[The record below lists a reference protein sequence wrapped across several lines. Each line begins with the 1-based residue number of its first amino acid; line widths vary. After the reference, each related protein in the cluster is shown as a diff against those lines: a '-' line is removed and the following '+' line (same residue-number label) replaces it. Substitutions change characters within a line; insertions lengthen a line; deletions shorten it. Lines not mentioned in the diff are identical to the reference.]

1 VDNTDRLPSGREFRN
16 RFIAIISTCGTI
28 SAAIVLG
35 YVVLLLRMPPEQ
47 LQGLGVAIA
56 LIFLPAA
63 PFCAWGYSRAIA
75 PVVSWLDQQGSVESL
90 SDDQISTLH
99 RAAFDTVINMPTRVF
114 GLSFV
119 LSVAPATAV
128 DLVMFSW
135 FEEFRL
141 YHASLMAAAIFSAA
155 GLTSI
160 IEAALLKRW
169 LEEMR
174 SRLTLAV
181 ANPMQR
187 SELTRP
193 VSLMAKL
200 QVVITLCMLV
210 PVVFAALVGHTRA
223 AIPAEQF
230 ANTMQF
236 ELGRTAAAAYH
247 IQGEFGIAAVVQGD
261 LARALKAQV
270 VVLDRKTG
278 ASVGDTELVLTEMER
293 ERILDSKESSGSG
306 GELHAS
312 NLYTWENTA
321 DGTQAIVV
329 MSARSVLDGD
339 AFDLATIFGGIFV
352 ACLVLGL
359 GVGWLIAQDVGGA
372 TLRLGHVADRMAAGD
387 LRRFNVLESEDELG
401 TLGRAFDWM
410 ATSLRGSV
418 GEVSETADGIEETS
432 TNMSNVARELHGAA
446 QTQGS
451 DVTFVVEAM
460 DAVEA
465 KALEISHS
473 SVELSHLVGE
483 CTSSVLE
490 LGAAGDQLNQT
501 AGSLADR
508 VEVVSSTVE
517 QTVRSVRNVGRE
529 TDALVEAAAE
539 TSASMKEM
547 ASAMGHV
554 DATAAA
560 TASLSQQVVAAS
572 ELGYEKVLA
581 TIEGIESIR
590 GATDTAHTVIT
601 RLDGR
606 AQEIGVVVEVISDVA
621 DETNLLALNAAIIA
635 AQAGEHGRAFSV
647 VATEIKGLANRVL
660 LSTQEISELVAS
672 VQQESQSA
680 INAMAEGARSVA
692 AGVERSGEAGKSLEE
707 IKRISHD
714 SGQRIHEILSSVQ
727 EQTIAAGHV
736 VDLMERVRT
745 GVETIQLASAE
756 QERGNELVLDAT
768 QTMREVA
775 QQLHLTTAE
784 QADGVG
790 RIRDSIGGVQTQMES
805 IDDALQEQSK
815 STNQVVGFLEE
826 VSSRSVAN
834 ERAARLMGESTEEL
848 SEQARRLRAGM
859 GRFQR

>member
-1 VDNTDRLPSGREFRN
+1 
-16 RFIAIISTCGTI
+16 
-28 SAAIVLG
+28 
-35 YVVLLLRMPPEQ
+35 
-47 LQGLGVAIA
+47 
-56 LIFLPAA
+56 
-63 PFCAWGYSRAIA
+63 
-75 PVVSWLDQQGSVESL
+75 
-90 SDDQISTLH
+90 
-99 RAAFDTVINMPTRVF
+99 
-114 GLSFV
+114 
-119 LSVAPATAV
+119 
-128 DLVMFSW
+128 
-135 FEEFRL
+135 
-141 YHASLMAAAIFSAA
+141 
-155 GLTSI
+155 
-160 IEAALLKRW
+160 
-169 LEEMR
+169 
-174 SRLTLAV
+174 
-181 ANPMQR
+181 
-187 SELTRP
+187 
-193 VSLMAKL
+193 
-200 QVVITLCMLV
+200 
-210 PVVFAALVGHTRA
+210 
-223 AIPAEQF
+223 
-230 ANTMQF
+230 
-236 ELGRTAAAAYH
+236 
-247 IQGEFGIAAVVQGD
+247 
-261 LARALKAQV
+261 
-270 VVLDRKTG
+270 
-278 ASVGDTELVLTEMER
+278 
-293 ERILDSKESSGSG
+293 
-306 GELHAS
+306 
-312 NLYTWENTA
+312 
-321 DGTQAIVV
+321 
-329 MSARSVLDGD
+329 
-339 AFDLATIFGGIFV
+339 
-352 ACLVLGL
+352 
-359 GVGWLIAQDVGGA
+359 
-372 TLRLGHVADRMAAGD
+372 
-387 LRRFNVLESEDELG
+387 
-401 TLGRAFDWM
+401 
-410 ATSLRGSV
+410 
-418 GEVSETADGIEETS
+418 
-432 TNMSNVARELHGAA
+432 MSNVARELHGAA

-572 ELGYEKVLA
+572 EFGYEKVLA

-660 LSTQEISELVAS
+660 LSTKEISELVAS

-745 GVETIQLASAE
+745 GVETIQLD
-756 QERGNELVLDAT
+756 R
-768 QTMREVA
+768 
-775 QQLHLTTAE
+775 
-784 QADGVG
+784 
-790 RIRDSIGGVQTQMES
+790 
-805 IDDALQEQSK
+805 K
-815 STNQVVGFLEE
+815 SVV
-826 VSSRSVAN
+826 
-834 ERAARLMGESTEEL
+834 
-848 SEQARRLRAGM
+848 
-859 GRFQR
+859 